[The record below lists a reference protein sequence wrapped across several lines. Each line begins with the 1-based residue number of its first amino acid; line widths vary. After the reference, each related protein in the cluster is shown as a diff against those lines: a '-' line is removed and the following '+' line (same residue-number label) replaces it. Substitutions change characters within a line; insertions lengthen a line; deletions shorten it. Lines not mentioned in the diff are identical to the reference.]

1 MSVLSEFVGTLLPPE
16 RAVLSQLGLRGK
28 QREILKIIIEDP
40 NDEKKIECKARE
52 LEMTS
57 SHLYSTLSM
66 LLQRAYRA
74 FVPEGGVRL
83 LLFLQ
88 GHGLPSHF
96 KKELQQQEAEL
107 KKNKV
112 CKEQLHQFYLRVLHI
127 LAGTTIM
134 RFDRRVYQGVLQ
146 LYLRTNPDPQ
156 PADLIHGEICEVM
169 GALLIA
175 VVNPTRHDP
184 TLAKQEIFEKLQDCA
199 HRLQP
204 YKHPLA
210 QYHLAYT
217 LFIYYSAFAPDPSKI
232 SELIETLSTQIYLLP
247 ESIRVDE
254 LPKLGL
260 RLASYEFTLGNVKKA
275 YKLYH
280 QQYKSQG
287 LEFFRPYGFH
297 LDRFVRSAIVLKQF
311 DVLDD
316 LLQSGYTPTY
326 SVGNNPIATSGAIYK
341 AQAALLKNDLITA
354 RAELYHGFD
363 RNKASQFVFALD
375 LQLRFLEIIIEMKE
389 NKPEK
394 YIVQLITR
402 GIKHVHRKGMT
413 IQSGGDVQLFYVLRD
428 ILTGN
433 PKSETVNEYLAT
445 ISVHPSVQ
453 EIVKDLIKEKARL
466 NK

>member
-1 MSVLSEFVGTLLPPE
+1 MSLLSEFVATLLPRE
-16 RAVLSQLGLRGK
+16 RAVLSRLGLRGK

-40 NDEKKIECKARE
+40 NDEKKLENKARE

-74 FVPEGGVRL
+74 FVPEEGVRL

-88 GHGLPSHF
+88 GHGLPLHF
-96 KKELQQQEAEL
+96 KKKLHQQEAEL

-112 CKEQLHQFYLRVLHI
+112 SKEQQHEFYLRVLHI

-134 RFDRRVYQGVLQ
+134 RFDRRVYHSVLQ
-146 LYLRTNPDPQ
+146 LYMRTNANPQ
-156 PADLIHGEICEVM
+156 PADLIHAEICEVI
-169 GALLIA
+169 GDLLIA
-175 VVNPTRHDP
+175 LVNPTRHNP
-184 TLAKQEIFEKLQDCA
+184 TLAKREILEKLQDFA
-199 HRLQP
+199 KRLKP
-204 YKHPLA
+204 YKHPIA

-217 LFIYYSAFAPDPSKI
+217 LFIYYSAFALDPSKLG
-232 SELIETLSTQIYLLP
+232 ELIETLSTQIYLLP

-260 RLASYEFTLGNVKKA
+260 RLASYEFSRGNFKKA

-297 LDRFVRSAIVLKQF
+297 LDRFVRTAVALKKF
-311 DVLDD
+311 DVLND
-316 LLQSGYTPTY
+316 LLQGGYTPIY
-326 SVGNNPIATSGAIYK
+326 SGGNNPIGTSGAIYQT
-341 AQAALLKNDLITA
+341 QAALLKNDLIAA
-354 RAELYHGFD
+354 RTELHSGFY
-363 RNKASQFVFALD
+363 RNKGSQFVFALD

-389 NKPEK
+389 KKPEK
-394 YIVQLITR
+394 YILQWITR

-433 PKSETVNEYLAT
+433 QKSEAVNEYLST
-445 ISVHPSVQ
+445 ISVHPAVQ
-453 EIVKDLIKEKARL
+453 EILKDLIKEKARL